1 MTASPQPFAGVSAG
15 AVDAEGLPTGA
26 KPAALITGANTGIG
40 RVTARELAR
49 AGYDVFLA
57 GRSRTRMQSVI
68 DEITALGAGAPGM
81 LQAPQVP
88 TATAATEASRTPGR
102 AEWLALDLAD
112 LDSVRACADG
122 FLARGL
128 PLHLLINNAGL
139 AAAGGL
145 TRQGFEIAF
154 GTNHLGHFLLTQRLL
169 PRLTAREGAPARV
182 VTVASRA
189 HTRTA
194 GIDWDAVRRP
204 KRSLTGW
211 PEYAASKLANV
222 LFSAELGRRLA
233 GRGVSTYAVH
243 PGVVAT
249 DIWRRVP
256 QPLRWLMTRRMLD
269 AEAGARTTLHCAL
282 SPDCAEQTGL
292 YWDRSAPREPSLAG
306 RDMAL
311 AAELWQRSEGW
322 VAETAAT

>member
-1 MTASPQPFAGVSAG
+1 MTIEG
-15 AVDAEGLPTGA
+15 ARLGPGTRPV
-26 KPAALITGANTGIG
+26 ALITGANTGIG

-57 GRSRTRMQSVI
+57 GRSRPRMQPVI
-68 DEITALGAGAPGM
+68 DEIAALGAGPPGAAGAP
-81 LQAPQVP
+81 
-88 TATAATEASRTPGR
+88 AAVGR

-112 LDSVRACADG
+112 LESVRACADG

-128 PLHLLINNAGL
+128 PLHLLVNNAGL

-169 PRLTAREGAPARV
+169 PRLTGREGAPARI

-211 PEYAASKLANV
+211 PEYAVSKLANV

-256 QPLRWLMTRRMLD
+256 QPLRWLLTRRMLD
-269 AEAGARTTLHCAL
+269 AQAGARTTLHCAL
-282 SPDCAEQTGL
+282 SPDCADATGL
-292 YWDRSAPREPSLAG
+292 YWDRGAPREPSPAG
-306 RDMAL
+306 RDAAL
-311 AAELWQRSEGW
+311 AAELWRRSEAW
-322 VAETAAT
+322 VAWPGAG

>member
-1 MTASPQPFAGVSAG
+1 MTSSPQPFAVVSSG

-26 KPAALITGANTGIG
+26 KPVALITGANTGIG

-57 GRSRTRMQSVI
+57 GRSRQRMQPVI
-68 DEITALGAGAPGM
+68 DEIAALGAASSGPAGAPGVAG
-81 LQAPQVP
+81 LSGDAISAVSS
-88 TATAATEASRTPGR
+88 AAGR

-112 LDSVRACADG
+112 LDSVRACADA

-128 PLHLLINNAGL
+128 PLHLLVNNAGL
-139 AAAGGL
+139 AAAGGV

-169 PRLTAREGAPARV
+169 PCLLASAPARI

-189 HTRTA
+189 HTRTG

-256 QPLRWLMTRRMLD
+256 QPFRWLMTRRMLD

-282 SPDCAEQTGL
+282 SPDCADQSAL

-306 RDMAL
+306 RDTAL
-311 AAELWQRSEGW
+311 AAELWQRSEDW
-322 VAETAAT
+322 VARHDAG

>member
-1 MTASPQPFAGVSAG
+1 MATDSAASSSGFSSDSGHRPV
-15 AVDAEGLPTGA
+15 
-26 KPAALITGANTGIG
+26 ALITGANTGIG

-57 GRSRTRMQSVI
+57 GRSRQRMQPVI
-68 DEITALGAGAPGM
+68 DEIAALGAAPPGAADSSG
-81 LQAPQVP
+81 AAIS
-88 TATAATEASRTPGR
+88 TAGR

-112 LDSVRACADG
+112 LDSVRACADA

-128 PLHLLINNAGL
+128 PLQLLVNNAGL
-139 AAAGGL
+139 AAAGGV

-169 PRLTAREGAPARV
+169 PCLLASAPARI

-189 HTRTA
+189 HTRID

-256 QPLRWLMTRRMLD
+256 QPFRWLMTRRMLD

-282 SPDCAEQTGL
+282 SPDCADQSAR
-292 YWDRSAPREPSLAG
+292 YWDRCAPREPSLAG
-306 RDMAL
+306 RDAAL
-311 AAELWQRSEGW
+311 AAELWRRSEGW
-322 VAETAAT
+322 VARHDAG